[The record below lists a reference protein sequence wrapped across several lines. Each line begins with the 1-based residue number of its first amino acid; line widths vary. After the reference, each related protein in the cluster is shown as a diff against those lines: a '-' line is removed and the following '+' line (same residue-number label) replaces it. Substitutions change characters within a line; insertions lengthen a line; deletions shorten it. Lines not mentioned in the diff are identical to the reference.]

1 MNPGLSPSSN
11 EKGILNQVA
20 EQLAPRKAVEE
31 NAEKF
36 WAPEAELVTLP
47 ADLAKP

>member
-1 MNPGLSPSSN
+1 MNPRLFPSSN

-31 NAEKF
+31 NAEKSGHPKRVGNAICGF
-36 WAPEAELVTLP
+36 S
-47 ADLAKP
+47 

>member
-31 NAEKF
+31 NAEKSGHPRQS
-36 WAPEAELVTLP
+36 W
-47 ADLAKP
+47 